1 MGLSSSGQCSYPS
14 QTSESVVLQY
24 STNAG
29 AQWTTGYIV
38 SYASYRGSGR
48 PGLIV
53 YGIPASA
60 QTAATRFRWW
70 QASNSGQSRDGWAID
85 SVYIG
90 GNLPFA
96 QSLSET
102 FTPDVTSSQWTV
114 YLNAHV
120 GSYCGRTNALIFDS
134 SISAG
139 GLRYIVSKPLDVSVN
154 TSFVQFTLDVG
165 CGKASETVNLQYTP
179 GIPSSGG
186 ITTFVRTVC
195 KYGSVCPNGYD
206 LQSSY
211 VSPTFGTWGRIT
223 IPLPAAA
230 QMPDSAFKWEQ
241 PSFTSATSWAL
252 SDVYIGAECPGMC
265 SGHGTCR
272 PGGTCDC
279 DPGFSGAKCV
289 PSPNSIPKRIEDDFE
304 GGKFSSSAWSVIA
317 GGSLSAA
324 CGTIGSGQSMYF
336 NSATTRLAVTKDIN
350 VSGPS

>member
-14 QTSESVVLQY
+14 QTLESVVLQY

-38 SYASYRGSGR
+38 SYASYRGNGR

-53 YGIPASA
+53 YEIPASA
-60 QTAATRFRWW
+60 QTAVTRFRWW
-70 QASNSGQSRDGWAID
+70 QASNSGQNRDGWAID

-96 QSLSET
+96 RSLSET
-102 FTPDVTSSQWTV
+102 FTPNITSSQWTA
-114 YLNAHV
+114 YLNARV
-120 GSYCGRTNALIFDS
+120 GLYCGRTNALIFDS

-139 GLRYIVSKPLDVSVN
+139 GLRYIASKPLDVTVN

-165 CGKASETVNLQYTP
+165 CGNASETVNLQYTP
-179 GIPSSGG
+179 GIPSSGS
-186 ITTFVRTVC
+186 ISTFLRDVC

-206 LQSSY
+206 LKSSY
-211 VSPTFGTWGRIT
+211 DSPTFGTWGRIT

-230 QMPDSAFKWEQ
+230 QTPYSAFKWEQ

-279 DPGFSGAKCV
+279 DPGFNGPKCV
-289 PSPNSIPKRIEDDFE
+289 ASLNSIPNRLEDDFE

-317 GGSLSAA
+317 GGSLSTA

-336 NSATTRLAVTKDIN
+336 NSAGTRLAATKDVN
-350 VSGPS
+350 VPGPS